1 MLAALFCVSA
11 TFFGQVQV
19 PPVFDAEE
27 CYSGSQSNDNE
38 LAEKES
44 GSDLVSNHGHG
55 ASRLSH
61 DFKAANHE
69 GIDTKAMVLK
79 KDPGVDVPTPQMMQS
94 LKT

>member
-1 MLAALFCVSA
+1 MSV
-11 TFFGQVQV
+11 TFFGQMQV
-19 PPVFDAEE
+19 PPAFDAEE
-27 CYSGSQSNDNE
+27 CYSGSQSNENE

-55 ASRLSH
+55 ASRWNH

-79 KDPGVDVPTPQMMQS
+79 KDPGVDVPKLQMMQS